1 MERLTGSFMETGMII
16 AGLTGG
22 IATGKST
29 VAGFFRQAGAV
40 IIDADRIAREVVR
53 PGLPAWRRIVER
65 FGREILRE
73 DGEIHR
79 ERLGGMIF
87 HNAAQKEILNRIVHP
102 FVFEALADE
111 MESIRRSDPGA
122 VVIQDIPLLF
132 ESGMEQRLPR
142 IIVVYVPESVQMI
155 RLMQRNHLS
164 KAEAMARIRSQIPI
178 EEKKRRADILIDNSG
193 TLSETRARSLE
204 VYALLKQSPPASRN
218 PPESQT

>member
-1 MERLTGSFMETGMII
+1 MII

-29 VAGFFRQAGAV
+29 VAGFLRQAGAV

-53 PGLPAWRRIVER
+53 QGLPAWRRIVDT

-79 ERLGGMIF
+79 ERLGGLIF
-87 HNAAQKEILNRIVHP
+87 HDAARKEILNRIVHP
-102 FVFEALADE
+102 FVFETMADE
-111 MESIRRSDPGA
+111 MEAVRRADPGA

-132 ESGMEQRLPR
+132 ESGMEGELPR
-142 IIVVYVPESVQMI
+142 IIVVYVPESVQLV
-155 RLMQRNHLS
+155 RLMRRNHLS
-164 KAEAMARIRSQIPI
+164 EAEAMARIRSQIPI

-193 TLSETRARSLE
+193 TLAETRARSLA
-204 VYALLKQSPPASRN
+204 VYSLLKQSPPADPN
-218 PPESQT
+218 HPKGPA